1 MRPKKDR
8 LSWDIRCTTNVLHY
22 FWSGCLTDF
31 RSGRPET
38 DVSKYVKTTLD
49 GGKCTVCPQLFPE
62 DHPGLK
68 KCFQRHLTRKN
79 LWKVFSTVA
88 STVHLHWRLQPPF
101 DEKKRVQF
109 TSNVVRKSPH
119 QEILEK
125 SCFWLI
131 IWTFFF
137 SWPVLEIMF
146 DPFAIQSFQ
155 FPVPW
160 VIRGEMVAET
170 GYYDILGVP
179 TDADEDAIK
188 KAYRWDFSLVEVL
201 VLSP

>member
-1 MRPKKDR
+1 MRRKKDR

-22 FWSGCLTDF
+22 FWPGCLTDF

-79 LWKVFSTVA
+79 LWKFSLQSQVQFTCTGG
-88 STVHLHWRLQPPF
+88 SSLHLM
-101 DEKKRVQF
+101 EKKNVYTVQF

-125 SCFWLI
+125 GYFWLI

-146 DPFAIQSFQ
+146 DPFAIQSFS
-155 FPVPW
+155 
-160 VIRGEMVAET
+160 ICSA
-170 GYYDILGVP
+170 
-179 TDADEDAIK
+179 
-188 KAYRWDFSLVEVL
+188 
-201 VLSP
+201 LSDQRRNGGRDWLLWHSRRANWC

>member
-1 MRPKKDR
+1 MYYKCTSLLLTR
-8 LSWDIRCTTNVLHY
+8 LL
-22 FWSGCLTDF
+22 LTDF

-119 QEILEK
+119 QEILDR
-125 SCFWLI
+125 SYFWLI

-137 SWPVLEIMF
+137 SWPVLEIIF
-146 DPFAIQSFQ
+146 DPFAIQSFS
-155 FPVPW
+155 
-160 VIRGEMVAET
+160 ICSA
-170 GYYDILGVP
+170 
-179 TDADEDAIK
+179 
-188 KAYRWDFSLVEVL
+188 
-201 VLSP
+201 LSDQRRNGGRDWLL

>member
-1 MRPKKDR
+1 MRRKKDR

-22 FWSGCLTDF
+22 FWPGCLTDF

-101 DEKKRVQF
+101 DGNKTCTVYLQRGQKITTPRNSWKELFLADYLDIFLFLASLGNYVWSICYSIFFNLQCPEWSEAKWWQRLVTM
-109 TSNVVRKSPH
+109 TS
-119 QEILEK
+119 
-125 SCFWLI
+125 
-131 IWTFFF
+131 
-137 SWPVLEIMF
+137 
-146 DPFAIQSFQ
+146 
-155 FPVPW
+155 
-160 VIRGEMVAET
+160 
-170 GYYDILGVP
+170 
-179 TDADEDAIK
+179 
-188 KAYRWDFSLVEVL
+188 
-201 VLSP
+201 

>member
-22 FWSGCLTDF
+22 FWPGCLTDF

-79 LWKVFSTVA
+79 IWKVFSTVA

-101 DEKKRVQF
+101 DGEKNVYSLPPTWSENHHTKKFSKRVIF
-109 TSNVVRKSPH
+109 G
-119 QEILEK
+119 
-125 SCFWLI
+125 WLSGHFSFLGQSWKLCLI
-131 IWTFFF
+131 HLLFNLFNFQCPEWSEAKWWQRLVTMTF
-137 SWPVLEIMF
+137 
-146 DPFAIQSFQ
+146 
-155 FPVPW
+155 
-160 VIRGEMVAET
+160 
-170 GYYDILGVP
+170 
-179 TDADEDAIK
+179 
-188 KAYRWDFSLVEVL
+188 
-201 VLSP
+201 